1 MAKGLDMYDVFGSAE
16 ELLVEQAIAQAELQT
31 SGEIRVHIDNRCKEA
46 VLDRAAF
53 LFEELEMHQTEA
65 RNGVLIYLAL
75 QDKKLAILGDAGI
88 NAKVPEDFWNRIKSE
103 MIQACAEGRYV
114 DAIVQAVLSA
124 GEQLKVHFPY
134 QSDDENELPNNIS
147 FGKS

>member
-103 MIQACAEGRYV
+103 MIQACAAGRYV

-147 FGKS
+147 FGKR

>member
-1 MAKGLDMYDVFGSAE
+1 MAKGVDMYDVFGSAE

-88 NAKVPEDFWNRIKSE
+88 NAKVPADFWNRIKTE
-103 MIQACAEGRYV
+103 MIQSCAEGKYV
-114 DAIVQAVLSA
+114 DAIVSAVLNA
-124 GEQLKVHFPY
+124 GEQLKAHFPY
-134 QSDDENELPNNIS
+134 RSDDENELPNTLS
-147 FGKS
+147 FGER

>member
-103 MIQACAEGRYV
+103 MIQACAAGRYV

>member
-1 MAKGLDMYDVFGSAE
+1 MAKGVDMYDVFGSAE

-88 NAKVPEDFWNRIKSE
+88 NAKVPADFWNRIKTE
-103 MIQACAEGRYV
+103 MIQSCAEGKYV
-114 DAIVQAVLSA
+114 DAIVSAVLSA
-124 GEQLKVHFPY
+124 GEQLKAHFPY
-134 QSDDENELPNNIS
+134 RSDDENELPNTLS
-147 FGKS
+147 FGER

>member
-88 NAKVPEDFWNRIKSE
+88 NAKVPNDFWNKIKSE
-103 MIQACAEGRYV
+103 MIQACSEGRYV

-124 GEQLKVHFPY
+124 GEQLKSHFPY

>member
-147 FGKS
+147 FGKR

>member
-1 MAKGLDMYDVFGSAE
+1 MAKGVDMYDVFGSAE

-88 NAKVPEDFWNRIKSE
+88 NAKVPADFWNRIKTE
-103 MIQACAEGRYV
+103 MIQSCAEGKYV
-114 DAIVQAVLSA
+114 DAIVSAVLNA
-124 GEQLKVHFPY
+124 GEQLKAHFPY
-134 QSDDENELPNNIS
+134 QSDDENELPNTLS
-147 FGKS
+147 FGER

>member
-1 MAKGLDMYDVFGSAE
+1 MAKGTDMYDVFGSAE
-16 ELLVEQAIAQAELQT
+16 ESLVEQAIAQAELQT

-53 LFEELEMHQTEA
+53 LFEELEIHQTEA

-88 NAKVPEDFWNRIKSE
+88 NAKVPGDFWNKIKGE
-103 MIQACAEGRYV
+103 MIQACSEGRYV

-124 GEQLKVHFPY
+124 GEQLKAHFPY